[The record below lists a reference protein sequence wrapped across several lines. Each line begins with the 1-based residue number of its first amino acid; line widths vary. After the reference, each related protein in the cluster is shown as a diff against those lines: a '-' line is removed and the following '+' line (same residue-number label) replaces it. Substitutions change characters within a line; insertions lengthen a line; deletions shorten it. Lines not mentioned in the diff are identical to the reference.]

1 MRRRHAGRGRQDQGA
16 YAGFHKRSDTFLVYQ
31 CPTAGI
37 DTDAILE
44 DGGKEVSQIQAAL
57 DDTAGM
63 ICLSHP
69 DTSILPANTKR
80 KGDLNESIIY
90 TGAW

>member
-1 MRRRHAGRGRQDQGA
+1 MHASVDGAQGGA
-16 YAGFHKRSDTFLVYQ
+16 DADFHKRSDTFLVYQ
-31 CPTAGI
+31 CPTVGI

-69 DTSILPANTKR
+69 DTSILPAKDEAEGR
-80 KGDLNESIIY
+80 PE
-90 TGAW
+90 